1 MSYSSL
7 LIHACDIKR
16 FTEGIPPDAYGNPV
30 LTWATLATDTPCRL
44 TTSSGRELKVGAELV
59 IADYKLFLEN
69 VDITEQD
76 VVSIDS
82 KDYEV
87 LLIEN
92 YADDR
97 TTGYPYIYPFLYAEY
112 ATTHHK
118 QCWLRISR

>member
-7 LIHACDIKR
+7 LIHTCDIKR
-16 FTEGIPPDAYGNPV
+16 FTEGIPDAYGNPI
-30 LTWATLATDTPCRL
+30 LAWATLATDTLCRL
-44 TTSSGRELKVGAELV
+44 TSSSGRELKIGAELV

-87 LLIEN
+87 LLVQS
-92 YADDR
+92 YSDSAS
-97 TTGYPYIYPFLYAEY
+97 TGYPYIYPFMYTDYA
-112 ATTHHK
+112 THHK
-118 QCWLRISR
+118 QCWLRRSR